1 MTATAAA
8 RSATKGRPIP
18 GPRGHP
24 ILGSIRDIQR
34 DNIQAFMDAWHEY
47 GDIVHFRGPLTINL
61 LVHPDYVQHVL
72 RDNYKN
78 YPRPT
83 FVADKLKSI
92 VGEGLVAAESERW
105 AHARRNSQPAFHP
118 DLVDQSARIFSD
130 STAEML
136 EGWERKAEN
145 GEPFDIKSEM
155 MHLTL
160 TNLGK
165 ALFKAN
171 WEQQVNAVEPIV
183 ALALAHTHKRLTS
196 PVDPQRFPFKST
208 KAFNAGLASLDR
220 IIFGVIEERRGAAD
234 GSTDLVS
241 ILLQVRD
248 ETGRGLT
255 DAEVRDE
262 VIGFFIAGHETVSS
276 ALSWTWYLLSK
287 NPESWRRLREEVETV
302 LGGRT
307 PTHED
312 VPKLEYTTRVLLES
326 MRLFPPIFV
335 LMRCAKEDDEI
346 GGYHVPAGSNI
357 VLCAYVTHRHTDF
370 WDNPEG
376 FDPDRFT
383 PERASGLHRLA
394 YYPFSGGPR
403 KCIGNTFAMVQMP
416 IVLAMVAQRFT
427 VNLVPGERP
436 VPEPAISL
444 RPRDP
449 LMVTLERSGASSV
462 AAQDHAHA

>member
-1 MTATAAA
+1 MTETAGAVPKA
-8 RSATKGRPIP
+8 HKGRPIP

-24 ILGSIRDIQR
+24 VLGSIREIQR
-34 DNIQAFMDAWHEY
+34 DNIQAFVDAWREY

-61 LVHPDYVQHVL
+61 LVHPDYVQRVL
-72 RDNYKN
+72 RDNYAN

-92 VGEGLVAAESERW
+92 VGEGLVAAESDRW

-118 DLVDQSARIFSD
+118 DLITQSAQIFTE

-136 EGWERKAEN
+136 EGWQTLAERGAA
-145 GEPFDIKSEM
+145 FDVKSEM

-171 WEQQVNAVEPIV
+171 WGEQVGKVEPIV

-196 PVDPQRFPFKST
+196 PIDPQRFPLRST
-208 KAFNAGLASLDR
+208 RAFNAGLASLDE
-220 IIFGVIEERRGAAD
+220 IIFGAINERRRDTNG
-234 GSTDLVS
+234 GSDLIS
-241 ILLQVRD
+241 ILLQVED
-248 ETGRGLT
+248 PETGQRLT
-255 DAEVRDE
+255 DAQVRDE

-276 ALSWTWYLLSK
+276 ALSWTWYLLSQ
-287 NPESWRRLREEVETV
+287 NPSSWRRMREEVDEV

-307 PTHED
+307 PTAED

-357 VLCAYVTHRHTDF
+357 VLCAYVTHRHPDF

-383 PERASGLHRLA
+383 SERSAGLHRMA
-394 YYPFSGGPR
+394 YFPFSGGPR
-403 KCIGNTFAMVQMP
+403 KCIGNAFAMMQMP
-416 IVLAMVAQRFT
+416 IVLAMVSQRFR
-427 VNLVPGERP
+427 VNLVPGEKP

-449 LMVTLERSGASSV
+449 LMVTLEPV
-462 AAQDHAHA
+462 